1 MTRQLI
7 SSEEFTSIQ
16 EAQAGLA
23 KLFIQASKK
32 GGFYRVLRN
41 NRSLGVLMPD
51 RVWNSLLEDLEAL
64 SSPEYLKRIKK
75 ARRTKKYLSAAEVKK
90 RLGIKKADYASV

>member
-1 MTRQLI
+1 
-7 SSEEFTSIQ
+7 
-16 EAQAGLA
+16 
-23 KLFIQASKK
+23 
-32 GGFYRVLRN
+32 
-41 NRSLGVLMPD
+41 LMPD